1 MSTPSPLAQAKS
13 LAGSKS
19 DLVEKVKALAT
30 EAFWVDRLTSEKS
43 WKHLS
48 NAKLLRLHR
57 VLTEAHKR
65 FTSRAEIIEA
75 LAAANGHGRDGDY
88 KKALEKHPLPRL
100 LDALQSAERRQKKA
114 AAKKAS

>member
-13 LAGSKS
+13 LAGTKS

-30 EAFWVDRLTSEKS
+30 EAFWIDRLASEQS

-48 NAKLLRLHR
+48 NAKLLRLPR
-57 VLTEAHKR
+57 GLSEAHTR
-65 FTSRAEIIEA
+65 FTPRAENIEA
-75 LAAANGHGRDGDY
+75 IPAATAHGRDGDY

-114 AAKKAS
+114 AGKKAS